1 MHEPMFYRLRFI
13 DPANSRMNSDSG
25 SGYKTSM
32 KTAFKWI
39 TKHPVAI

>member
-1 MHEPMFYRLRFI
+1 MFYRGHFI
-13 DPANSRMNSDSG
+13 DPANSRMNPDSG

-32 KTAFKWI
+32 QTAFKWI